1 MVHLGEDMILYIYA
15 FHFADNVLY
24 RRRIISFMTLVLQEK
39 HLLSLGFQLRM
50 LLEKE
55 AFQIHILI
63 LSLIFVLS

>member
-39 HLLSLGFQLRM
+39 HLLSLGFQLRI

-55 AFQIHILI
+55 AF
-63 LSLIFVLS
+63 